1 MLYQAKKIFLC
12 YIGRFSFLSALV
24 KSIPNKFRTL
34 LFALS
39 LHILGECRY
48 VGIFCRRA
56 IFSMQ
61 QIQAS
66 HTEIMLLIWIR
77 LINEPSLCTVEIT

>member
-34 LFALS
+34 LSALS

-56 IFSMQ
+56 IFSM
-61 QIQAS
+61 IQS
-66 HTEIMLLIWIR
+66 NKSR
-77 LINEPSLCTVEIT
+77 LRIQKSCFSFG